1 MTEPVTA
8 AAAVL
13 AADRGCGLHA
23 GWHINVSGADLIG
36 KGGR

>member
-1 MTEPVTA
+1 MT
-8 AAAVL
+8 AAVL

-23 GWHINVSGADLIG
+23 GWHMNVSGADLIG